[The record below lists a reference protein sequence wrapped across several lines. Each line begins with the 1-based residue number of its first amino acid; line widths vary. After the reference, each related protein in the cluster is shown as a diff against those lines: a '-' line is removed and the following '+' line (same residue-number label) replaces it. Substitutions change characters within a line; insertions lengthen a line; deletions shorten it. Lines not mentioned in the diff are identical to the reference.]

1 MGFIKLEQAEVLKL
15 ATSQVSAK
23 GWAVYLALRGH
34 CYLPKKD
41 EAWSVDRFMCFPS
54 QQAIH
59 TWLDWDALPAKK
71 DGNGIHPSQPVG
83 RAVKA
88 LIKCG
93 MIRCYMGTDNGFE
106 ARMARKLMASK
117 FGFTHKNGRGLSGG
131 RQHVY
136 HLIFWEELM
145 RHQNCSPRPIIVDVS
160 PPIIPETSGSSK
172 LIGKV
177 DEVNS
182 IKSKN
187 NNNVIIKEEEN
198 IESNLSSLRNW
209 IQEDKAEPV
218 EKMMKILYE
227 FDCKDVIEEM
237 EEWQDRTPEEDKIYR
252 EILYHHVSSKGLK

>member
-88 LIKCG
+88 LVKCG
-93 MIRCYMGTDNGFE
+93 MIRCYMGTDG
-106 ARMARKLMASK
+106 
-117 FGFTHKNGRGLSGG
+117 
-131 RQHVY
+131 
-136 HLIFWEELM
+136 
-145 RHQNCSPRPIIVDVS
+145 DVS